1 MPGFAREDAPYL
13 TASGDTDALMRMM
26 LELASETWVLRD
38 RLTVIEHTLAGAGI
52 DLSAVDQ
59 PVSDPELA
67 GLLTEQRNL
76 LTERLMAAA
85 SGAPLGPVQ
94 P

>member
-1 MPGFAREDAPYL
+1 MPGFAREDVVYFTGA
-13 TASGDTDALMRMM
+13 GDTDALMRMM
-26 LELASETWVLRD
+26 LELASEMWVLRD
-38 RLTVIEHTLAGAGI
+38 RLTVIEHTLAGQGT

-59 PVSDPELA
+59 PVTDPELA
-67 GLLTEQRNL
+67 RLLAEQRSL

-85 SGAPLGPVQ
+85 GAAPRGSVQ